1 MPAVGYRNAKHL
13 GRQGCKLCRWH
24 SSVPPP
30 APKKNR
36 NFDTKLRFF
45 FYAQKALNRVISQK
59 KKSSVVILWAFI
71 WVKIRHLIHF
81 LNSQWNL
88 SSKINAPLLT
98 WNFVKAVHFAF
109 QKTEFSAHSIIFL
122 CQNAEISVKFLKKT
136 QFNDILKKT
145 QFNDIII

>member
-109 QKTEFSAHSIIFL
+109 QKTHHQSIEFSHRNERKNRKWVLIGYACYYPIELLFIPL
-122 CQNAEISVKFLKKT
+122 CK
-136 QFNDILKKT
+136 
-145 QFNDIII
+145 